1 MTPCVDLLNGPIGFA
16 LLAIAAVAAGVA
28 AWNRSRREAGLRRDV
43 DAAEESSLPTPLS
56 PPADR
61 APAHQAAANVVME
74 QAQARAAAQVADGAG
89 RDAHGN

>member
-1 MTPCVDLLNGPIGFA
+1 MDLLNGPTGFA

-43 DAAEESSLPTPLS
+43 GAAEESSLPTPLS
-56 PPADR
+56 PPAEG

-74 QAQARAAAQVADGAG
+74 QAQTRAAAQVADGVG
-89 RDAHGN
+89 HDAHGN